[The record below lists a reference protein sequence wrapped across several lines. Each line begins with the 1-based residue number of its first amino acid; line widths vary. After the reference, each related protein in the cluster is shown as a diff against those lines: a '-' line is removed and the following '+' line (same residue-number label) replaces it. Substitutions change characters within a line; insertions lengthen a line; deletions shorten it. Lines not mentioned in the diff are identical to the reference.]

1 MVNRTSLFVL
11 SALGAITT
19 AVAAPTPVHETGCE
33 LADDKNDPGLPQ
45 RCSDVPPSTTGKVDG
60 PGTDTSRV
68 SAVKKTTYD
77 DDFSKIIGSIEKKWA
92 QDVRQYPDWKKFWEK
107 SSSAA
112 EYKRLLPKGSSLPQ
126 KLEMMLCAKKDFN
139 KRKAA
144 ENREATENS
153 PPVPERKKK
162 LPDLPLYR
170 PPRGT
175 RKSTQNP
182 TRNRTQNL
190 PPAGGSANPDID
202 DDAVQRTIDAIVA
215 ASLKLRAAQA
225 PPSAAYSS
233 SKSKDE
239 EGSLSH
245 AFSSLSINR
254 RSVLELDPI
263 SESSES
269 LPSLSPDNDHKSPSS
284 LVLSL
289 ALDDDPSPLA
299 SVLCSSSG
307 PVARRLL
314 PDDHSFAGGAGT
326 DTAALGSI
334 SDADSGA
341 PRRSRRAAPSL
352 PFGADLD

>member
-1 MVNRTSLFVL
+1 MWFTLL
-11 SALGAITT
+11 L
-19 AVAAPTPVHETGCE
+19 
-33 LADDKNDPGLPQ
+33 Q
-45 RCSDVPPSTTGKVDG
+45 
-60 PGTDTSRV
+60 TSRV
-68 SAVKKTTYD
+68 PADKKTTYD
-77 DDFSKIIGSIEKKWA
+77 GDFSKIIGSIEKKWA

-107 SSSAA
+107 SLSAA

-144 ENREATENS
+144 ENREATENP
-153 PPVPERKKK
+153 PPVPERKNRK

-170 PPRGT
+170 PPRGNGGT
-175 RKSTQNP
+175 RKPTQNP
-182 TRNRTQNL
+182 TQNPTQSRTRNHTRNPTQNL

-202 DDAVQRTIDAIVA
+202 DDEVQRTIDAIVA

-225 PPSAAYSS
+225 PPSAGYSA

-239 EGSLSH
+239 EGGLSH

-254 RSVLELDPI
+254 RSVLELDPV

-269 LPSLSPDNDHKSPSS
+269 LPSLSPANDHKSPSS

-299 SVLCSSSG
+299 SVPSSSSA
-307 PVARRLL
+307 PCSRRLL
-314 PDDHSFAGGAGT
+314 PDDHSFSGGAGT
-326 DTAALGSI
+326 DTADLRSI
-334 SDADSGA
+334 GGTDSCA
-341 PRRSRRAAPSL
+341 PRRSRRAAPSV